1 MSHYD
6 IKRVPFTIYG
16 AKFETGLEIFY
27 IDALKAI
34 GIKDVGEFLTEELQ
48 LQGGWIDGVS
58 MINQQ
63 HCIIIKALQ
72 QKLLIK

>member
-6 IKRVPFTIYG
+6 IKRVPFEIYG
-16 AKFETGLEIFY
+16 DEFETGLEVFY

-34 GIKDVGEFLTEELQ
+34 GINDVGEFLTEELQ
-48 LQGGWIDGVS
+48 LQGGWIHGVS
-58 MINQQ
+58 MIKQQ